1 MYTLLYIFTGLVKK
15 VSEKIFDELRLLEYY
30 NDLNEHDKSVKS
42 IYQKL
47 EIDEKSD
54 PSIKPSFLRKWNA
67 KRATKY
73 TSLLVIG
80 NDSNNITKA
89 KFIDLFWKYYNA
101 KKEDFDR
108 LDNYEVMLK
117 EAEGDLCIRQGV
129 VKAWSSTFD
138 QLLSLHNTQDIR
150 RVINTFTQNENDQKD
165 EDREEGRMSVTEL
178 GNWLNTKAK
187 PPTWKKI
194 FRPMLYQK
202 EKEINKTKF
211 EFLLEATKE
220 DKSQDKVNKSEF
232 IDRIMKELREGEN
245 NVSRE
250 L

>member
-1 MYTLLYIFTGLVKK
+1 M
-15 VSEKIFDELRLLEYY
+15 LEYY
-30 NDLNEHDKSVKS
+30 NDLNDHDKSVKS

-54 PSIKPSFLRKWNA
+54 PSIKSSFLK
-67 KRATKY
+67 KRDAECATSY
-73 TSLLVIG
+73 TNLFVIG
-80 NDSNNITKA
+80 KDSINITKA

-108 LDNYEVMLK
+108 LNNYEVMLK
-117 EAEGDLCIRQGV
+117 EAEVDLCIRQGV
-129 VKAWSSTFD
+129 VKAWSTTFD

-150 RVINTFTQNENDQKD
+150 RVIDTFTQNENDQKD
-165 EDREEGRMSVTEL
+165 EDLEEGRLSVTEL

-194 FRPMLYQK
+194 FRPKLYQK

-211 EFLLEATKE
+211 EFLLKATNE
-220 DKSQDKVNKSEF
+220 DKSKDKVNKSEF

-245 NVSRE
+245 NVSRHMS

>member
-1 MYTLLYIFTGLVKK
+1 M
-15 VSEKIFDELRLLEYY
+15 LEYY
-30 NDLNEHDKSVKS
+30 NDLNDHDKSVKS

-54 PSIKPSFLRKWNA
+54 PSIKSSFLK
-67 KRATKY
+67 KRDAECATSY
-73 TSLLVIG
+73 TNLFVIG
-80 NDSNNITKA
+80 KDSINITKT

-108 LDNYEVMLK
+108 LNNYEVMLK
-117 EAEGDLCIRQGV
+117 EAEVDLCIRQGV
-129 VKAWSSTFD
+129 VKAWSTTFD

-150 RVINTFTQNENDQKD
+150 RVIDTFTQNENDQKD
-165 EDREEGRMSVTEL
+165 EDLEEGRLSVTEL

-194 FRPMLYQK
+194 FRPKLYQK

-211 EFLLEATKE
+211 EFLLKATNE
-220 DKSQDKVNKSEF
+220 DKSKDKVNKSEF

-245 NVSRE
+245 NVSRHMS